1 MADLESRKRAPLYQ
15 KRQEEE
21 LAAAVARAAEAEER
35 AAAADARAKDA
46 KVPGG
51 LQTRMQALCPDLEVT
66 PQLHQIPMAHTRHH
80 HLCETLLSMSAT
92 ANSLEPLAVLWRA
105 QPCHALKPLPD
116 PEPCTGARRRARRRR
131 SRPRTRR
138 RSCSARS
145 AARRMQRRLQQSS
158 WTLRRRARLARR
170 SRPR

>member
-66 PQLHQIPMAHTRHH
+66 PQLHQIPMGTLATTNRVRRYSVRPPRHIPSNPW
-80 HLCETLLSMSAT
+80 LCCGVR
-92 ANSLEPLAVLWRA
+92 SLVMP
-105 QPCHALKPLPD
+105 
-116 PEPCTGARRRARRRR
+116 
-131 SRPRTRR
+131 
-138 RSCSARS
+138 
-145 AARRMQRRLQQSS
+145 
-158 WTLRRRARLARR
+158 
-170 SRPR
+170 